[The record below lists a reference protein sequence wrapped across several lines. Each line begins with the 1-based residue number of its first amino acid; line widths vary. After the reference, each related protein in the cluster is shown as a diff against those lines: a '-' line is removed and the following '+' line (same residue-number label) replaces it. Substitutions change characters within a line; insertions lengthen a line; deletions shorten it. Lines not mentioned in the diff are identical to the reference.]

1 MPNRDSYT
9 EGEFSWV
16 DLTSPD
22 LAKAKQFYQ
31 GLFGWESVDFD
42 TDGGPPYAGWMLR
55 EKNVGGL
62 GQMSEEMK
70 AQGLP
75 PTWNCYI
82 RVDDA
87 EAIEHKA
94 VGLGAHVLVPTMPV
108 MDAAKLNFLVDPTG
122 AVFATFQ
129 PLNDSGSQMWS
140 EDNAPCWCELAT
152 RDIEGAREFYEKLVG
167 WTCNEFPQLPS
178 KYYVANVEETRM
190 VGGLLEMNEQ
200 WGETPPHWSVY
211 FQVADVAAS
220 CAKCVEL
227 GGQVCVPAFD
237 AGVGRIAGCAD
248 SHGAFFYLIKLADPS
263 R

>member
-22 LAKAKQFYQ
+22 MTQAKTFYR
-31 GLFGWESVDFD
+31 GLFGWDAIDMD
-42 TDGGPPYAGWMLR
+42 TEGGPPYAGWMLGDR
-55 EKNVGGL
+55 MVGGL

-70 AQGLP
+70 SQGLP

-87 EAIEHKA
+87 AAMERKA
-94 VGLGAHVLVPTMPV
+94 SGLGAKILVPTMNV
-108 MDAAKLNFLVDPTG
+108 MDAAQMNFIADPTG
-122 AVFATFQ
+122 AVFATMQ
-129 PLNDSGSQMWS
+129 PLDHIGSQVWA

-152 RDIEGAREFYEKLVG
+152 PDIESARQFYQDLVN
-167 WTCNEFPQLPS
+167 WTCNPLPDSPS
-178 KYYVANVEETRM
+178 KYYVANVNENTM

-200 WGETPPHWSVY
+200 WGNTPPHWSVY
-211 FQVADVAAS
+211 FQVADVDAA
-220 CAKCVEL
+220 CTQCEEL
-227 GGQVCVPAFD
+227 GGKVCVPAFD

-248 SHGAFFYLIKLADPS
+248 SQGAFFYLIKLA
-263 R
+263 